1 MCFSSSYHRDAIMKI
16 LIIYKSFHRMNT
28 EKVAEAMAD
37 AFDATLMKVEDR
49 DGRDSTAYRSRR

>member
-1 MCFSSSYHRDAIMKI
+1 MKI